1 MSRFTVTDE
10 VWLFS
15 SSKIVAFTVTLPFK
29 LKNLLISLD
38 TKSFLNDV
46 IAMAVSIWCNENIC
60 IRLYIYQF
68 RYRLATS
75 DPKIRYICITYR
87 IDCLVFQC
95 NVFIRIRIEVFVV
108 PRDSALFDLINLHG
122 HHQSNC
128 F

>member
-60 IRLYIYQF
+60 IRFNLGIDSL
-68 RYRLATS
+68 LAILKLDTF
-75 DPKIRYICITYR
+75 ICITYR

-95 NVFIRIRIEVFVV
+95 NVLIRIRIEVFVV